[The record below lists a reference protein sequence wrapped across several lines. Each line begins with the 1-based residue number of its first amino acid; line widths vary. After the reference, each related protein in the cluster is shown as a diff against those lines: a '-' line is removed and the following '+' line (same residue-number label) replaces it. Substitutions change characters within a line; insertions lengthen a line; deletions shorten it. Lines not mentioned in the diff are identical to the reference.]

1 MRKELLKSLMDIY
14 NNQEKIENFVE
25 ENLKQL
31 FIDSILNPSFSGWT
45 YPVVVNENGELDY
58 YGAMGNGSVPYEV
71 YEGKEV
77 IVYNLPAYEETESF
91 EKEIEIDDMPFEIIE
106 SLRNSIELD
115 LEENKISDDIDDIEV
130 LKDYKE
136 NNYIEYYDSYNSNDE
151 IRKMEDSC
159 LKENIE
165 LSWDNYVRYN
175 IIEDIIDGI
184 GKMIEMEK

>member
-165 LSWDNYVRYN
+165 LSWDNYVRDN